1 MTYREPGEAGTL
13 LLAPLP
19 CPAHVGA
26 GGALGGQRTAAPAQ
40 ALRRTRR
47 TRVTL
52 RKEMINN
59 FEILWDMVNETTFSF
74 FLHRAKL
81 NFHSVYDIWAKVCET
96 GLGALDES
104 TLVS

>member
-1 MTYREPGEAGTL
+1 MILCEWDAPEGNPGILRTHVPVCFRILSSSLTSVSIFSVWCYSSVSISVSKTYREPGEAGTL

-19 CPAHVGA
+19 GPAHVGA

-52 RKEMINN
+52 RKEN
-59 FEILWDMVNETTFSF
+59 
-74 FLHRAKL
+74 
-81 NFHSVYDIWAKVCET
+81 Y
-96 GLGALDES
+96 
-104 TLVS
+104 